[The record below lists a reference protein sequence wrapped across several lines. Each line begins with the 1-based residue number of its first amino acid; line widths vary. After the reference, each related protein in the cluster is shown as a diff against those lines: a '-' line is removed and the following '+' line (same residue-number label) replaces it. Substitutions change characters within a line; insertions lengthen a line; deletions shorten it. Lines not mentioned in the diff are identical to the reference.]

1 MNGCNTLHKYNLVH
15 TAEDDMTVSKCML
28 SVVYNF
34 IISKS
39 VSLHQTHG
47 AVLQP
52 LSVHSPIVN
61 IQLVNIASL
70 STKNL
75 QLKNSYTYL

>member
-1 MNGCNTLHKYNLVH
+1 MNSCNAQHKYNLVH
-15 TAEDDMTVSKCML
+15 TAEDNTTVSKCIL
-28 SVVYNF
+28 SIVFNF
-34 IISKS
+34 IIGKS
-39 VSLHQTHG
+39 VRLNQTHG

-52 LSVHSPIVN
+52 LSVHGPIV
-61 IQLVNIASL
+61 ITQLVNVASL